1 VRPTIPE
8 SLRAIQA
15 AIAEQLTP
23 ELSSLFAQEAATA
36 ASMLAESLFA
46 EWDTLAE
53 DLRADNTR
61 LREILDAGRDALR
74 SIGESNEVT
83 AALVNKIDGVLAQA
97 GDERLAISSLGTE
110 NDRLND
116 ALADLLELIE
126 DTDGEPGYEN
136 FAPVRAQAYRHLRRV
151 AVRGWSYFDI
161 SGFRERIIKARA
173 ELASDNS
180 AVER

>member
-1 VRPTIPE
+1 MRPTVAE
-8 SLRAIQA
+8 TLRAIQG

-23 ELSSLFAQEAATA
+23 QLTSLFAMEAATA
-36 ASMLAESLFA
+36 ASMLAESLLA

-53 DLRADNTR
+53 DLRADNAG
-61 LREILDAGRDALR
+61 LREILGAARDLLR
-74 SIGESNEVT
+74 SNE
-83 AALVNKIDGVLAQA
+83 AAGSLVSKIDGVLAQA
-97 GDERLAISSLGTE
+97 GDERLAISSLSSE
-110 NDRLND
+110 NDQLSD

-126 DTDGEPGYEN
+126 DTHGQPGCEN
-136 FAPVRAQAYRHLRRV
+136 FGPVRAQAYRHLRRV

-173 ELASDNS
+173 ELASDGS

>member
-1 VRPTIPE
+1 MRPTIAE
-8 SLRAIQA
+8 SLRAIQG

-23 ELSSLFAQEAATA
+23 ELSSLFAMEAASA
-36 ASMLAESLFA
+36 ASMLVESLLA

-53 DLRADNTR
+53 DLRADNAR
-61 LREILDAGRDALR
+61 LREILAAARDVLR
-74 SIGESNEVT
+74 SNE
-83 AALVNKIDGVLAQA
+83 AAGSLVRKIDGVLARA
-97 GDERLAISSLGTE
+97 GDEPLAISSLSSE
-110 NDRLND
+110 NDQLSD

-126 DTDGEPGYEN
+126 DTQGQPGTESL
-136 FAPVRAQAYRHLRRV
+136 APVRALAYRHLRRV

>member
-1 VRPTIPE
+1 MRPTIAE
-8 SLRAIQA
+8 SLRAIQG

-23 ELSSLFAQEAATA
+23 ELTSLFAIESASAV
-36 ASMLAESLFA
+36 SMLVESLFA

-53 DLRADNTR
+53 DLRSDNVR
-61 LREILDAGRDALR
+61 LREILGTGRAALR
-74 SIGESNEVT
+74 SIGRSNEVST
-83 AALVNKIDGVLAQA
+83 ALVSKISGMLAQT
-97 GDERLAISSLGTE
+97 GDKRLAISSLSSE
-110 NDRLND
+110 NDQLSD

-126 DTDGEPGYEN
+126 DTQGQPGTESL
-136 FAPVRAQAYRHLRRV
+136 APVRAQAYRHLRRV

>member
-1 VRPTIPE
+1 MRPTVPE
-8 SLRAIQA
+8 TLRAIQG

-23 ELSSLFAQEAATA
+23 QLTSLFAMEAASA
-36 ASMLAESLFA
+36 ASMLAESLLA

-53 DLRADNTR
+53 DLHADNAR
-61 LREILDAGRDALR
+61 LREILDAARGVLR
-74 SIGESNEVT
+74 SNEG
-83 AALVNKIDGVLAQA
+83 AGSLVSKIDGVLARA
-97 GDERLAISSLGTE
+97 ADERLAISSLSTE
-110 NDRLND
+110 NDQLSD

-126 DTDGEPGYEN
+126 DTRSEPGHKN
-136 FAPVRAQAYRHLRRV
+136 FDPVRAQSYRHLRRV

-173 ELASDNS
+173 ELASDGS

>member
-1 VRPTIPE
+1 VRPTIAE

-23 ELSSLFAQEAATA
+23 ELSSLFAMEAATA
-36 ASMLAESLFA
+36 ATMLAESLFA

-53 DLRADNTR
+53 DLRADNAR
-61 LREILDAGRDALR
+61 LCEILAAARDVLP
-74 SIGESNEVT
+74 SNE
-83 AALVNKIDGVLAQA
+83 AAGSLVGKIDGVLAQA
-97 GDERLAISSLGTE
+97 GDERLAISSLSSE
-110 NDRLND
+110 NGQLSD

-126 DTDGEPGYEN
+126 DTQGQPGTESL
-136 FAPVRAQAYRHLRRV
+136 APVRALAYRHLRRV

-180 AVER
+180 AGER

>member
-1 VRPTIPE
+1 MRPTIAE
-8 SLRAIQA
+8 SLRAIQG

-23 ELSSLFAQEAATA
+23 ELSSLFAMEAASA
-36 ASMLAESLFA
+36 ASMLAESLLA

-53 DLRADNTR
+53 DLRADNAR
-61 LREILDAGRDALR
+61 LREILRAARDVLP
-74 SIGESNEVT
+74 SNE
-83 AALVNKIDGVLAQA
+83 AAGSLVSKIDGVLAQA
-97 GDERLAISSLGTE
+97 GDEPPAISSLSSK
-110 NDRLND
+110 NDQLND

-126 DTDGEPGYEN
+126 DTQGRPETKNLD
-136 FAPVRAQAYRHLRRV
+136 PVRAQAYRHLREV

-180 AVER
+180 ATER

>member
-1 VRPTIPE
+1 MRPTIAE
-8 SLRAIQA
+8 SLRAIQG

-23 ELSSLFAQEAATA
+23 ELSSLFAMEAATA
-36 ASMLAESLFA
+36 ASMLVESLLA

-53 DLRADNTR
+53 DLRADNAR
-61 LREILDAGRDALR
+61 LREVLAAARDVLR
-74 SIGESNEVT
+74 SNE
-83 AALVNKIDGVLAQA
+83 AAGSLVSKIDGVLAQA
-97 GDERLAISSLGTE
+97 GDERLAIPSLSSE
-110 NDRLND
+110 NDQLSD

-126 DTDGEPGYEN
+126 DTQGQPGTESL
-136 FAPVRAQAYRHLRRV
+136 APVRAQAYRHLRRV